1 LVFLYK
7 DIKILKET
15 KLKKTIISLP
25 DELWK
30 KVKIQA
36 IEEETTLS
44 RLVVKALEMYF
55 SQKKSDKS

>member
-1 LVFLYK
+1 LVFLYTN
-7 DIKILKET
+7 IEVLKET

-55 SQKKSDKS
+55 SEKEIR

>member
-1 LVFLYK
+1 M
-7 DIKILKET
+7 ET

-44 RLVVKALEMYF
+44 GLVVKALEMYF
-55 SQKKSDKS
+55 SEKEKEPMNALDSNRRPG